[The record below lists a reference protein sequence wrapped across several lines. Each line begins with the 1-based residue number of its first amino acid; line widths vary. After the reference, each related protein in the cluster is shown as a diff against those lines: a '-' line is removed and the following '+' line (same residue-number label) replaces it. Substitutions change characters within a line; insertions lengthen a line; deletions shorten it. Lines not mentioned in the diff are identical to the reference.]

1 MVVKK
6 HKSIRKHTV
15 PGRSYW
21 LPIGYLLFSLL
32 LMLLPLEGPV
42 ASFKAVLGYIFLPQV
57 RAAHNVTTY
66 AEGVSQTVRELLDA
80 HRENQHL
87 KQEIETTRLMAE
99 QAQNVFEENERL
111 ASILQVTA
119 QQRWKGVW
127 AKVAY
132 REPSQWNAVT
142 LDKGSKDGV
151 AERSAVIAVE
161 NGKAGLAGVVVEVT
175 ENTSKVLLV
184 RDEEFSAAVYLDR
197 GKETGLLTGDG
208 PRPVRL
214 QYIPLQAE
222 VQEGDDVYTSSTSS
236 VFPAGIWVGKVSK
249 VKEDDSFQTAL
260 TVQVAPG
267 VRASS
272 VQEVFVIASEKKKK

>member
-1 MVVKK
+1 MVVRK
-6 HKSIRKHTV
+6 HKSVRKYTV
-15 PGRSYW
+15 PGKSYW
-21 LPIGYLLFSLL
+21 LPAGYLLLSLL

-66 AEGVSQTVRELLDA
+66 AEGVSQTVRELLDT
-80 HRENQHL
+80 HEENQHL
-87 KQEIETTRLMAE
+87 KQEIETNRLLVQ
-99 QAQNVFEENERL
+99 QAQHVFEENERL
-111 ASILQVTA
+111 TSILQVVP
-119 QQRWKGVW
+119 QYRWKGVW

-161 NGKAGLAGVVVEVT
+161 NGRVGLAGVVVEVT
-175 ENTSKVLLV
+175 ETTSKVLLV
-184 RDEEFSAAVYLDR
+184 RDEDFSAAVYLSR

-249 VKEDDSFQTAL
+249 VKEDESFQTAL
-260 TVQVAPG
+260 TIHVTPG
-267 VRASS
+267 VRASL
-272 VQEVFVIASEKKKK
+272 VQEVFVIAAEKKK

>member
-1 MVVKK
+1 MVVRRNKSVKK
-6 HKSIRKHTV
+6 HIV

-21 LPIGYLLFSLL
+21 LPAGYLLLSLL

-80 HRENQHL
+80 HHENQYL
-87 KQEIETTRLMAE
+87 KQEIETSRLLAQ
-99 QAQNVFEENERL
+99 QAQHVFEENERL
-111 ASILQVTA
+111 TSILQVAA
-119 QQRWKGVW
+119 QRRWKGVW

-142 LDKGSKDGV
+142 LDKGTKDGV

-161 NGKAGLAGVVVEVT
+161 NGRVGLAGVVVEVT

-184 RDEEFSAAVYLDR
+184 RDEDFSAAVYLDR

-222 VQEGDDVYTSSTSS
+222 VQEGDDVYTSATSS

-260 TVQVAPG
+260 TVQVSPG

-272 VQEVFVIASEKKKK
+272 VQEVFVISTEKKR